1 MRTISTTAPIAG
13 LLLIAVTL
21 GGCTAGRMSQSEFD
35 AFRANADET
44 LESFRAKHGERID
57 SAAGYAVFPFV
68 GRGGAVWTLGFGR
81 GVVYAEGEPIGL
93 TGYNNGAWGWSL
105 GGQAHEQILLLHSPA
120 DVEKFTGA
128 PWTGSAQ
135 AHAVF
140 GPWGVSAD
148 ADFRG
153 GQELITEDIGGLM
166 YEASIGLSKYTYRS
180 LEDAIK
186 ADETDDVDDEG

>member
-1 MRTISTTAPIAG
+1 MRTFRMMAPLAG
-13 LLLIAVTL
+13 LLVAAITL
-21 GGCTAGRMSQSEFD
+21 GGCTAGRMSQAQFD
-35 AFRANADET
+35 EFRANADET
-44 LESFRAKHGERID
+44 VESFRAKHGDRID

-93 TGYNNGAWGWSL
+93 TGYNTGAWGFSL
-105 GGQAHEQILLLHSPA
+105 GGQGYEQILLLHSPE

-128 PWTGSAQ
+128 PWTGSVQ
-135 AHAVF
+135 AHAVA

-148 ADFRG
+148 YDFRRG
-153 GQELITEDIGGLM
+153 HELITEDIGGLM

-180 LEDAIK
+180 LDDAIR
-186 ADETDDVDDEG
+186 ADDGEG